1 MSNLAKFISG
11 DGVEHEVEVGSPAF
25 EHMTKDGSFK
35 RLDAPAEE
43 SATEITETSEE
54 VVYSEAEAIE
64 QNDGVDESSAA
75 KEAAAGSATET
86 AETGEKKAK
95 GKK

>member
-43 SATEITETSEE
+43 SATEISETSEE
-54 VVYSEAEAIE
+54 VVYTEEQAIA
-64 QNDGVDESSAA
+64 QNNGVDESSAA
-75 KEAAAGSATET
+75 KEAAAGTATET
-86 AETGEKKAK
+86 AEKKAK